1 MKFKA
6 KIMII
11 AGHIWIAMKFIGKWS
26 WIIMKFIGKWS
37 WIATKAYLRFVVK
50 WFPIVA
56 RKVYIG
62 SKVFF
67 RWYMKVVGKIYK
79 KMEKRMK

>member
-1 MKFKA
+1 MQKFMKFKA

-11 AGHIWIAMKFIGKWS
+11 AGHIWIA
-26 WIIMKFIGKWS
+26 MKFIGKWS